1 MENKEAQNVLVVE
14 NLTMEYKSRPKLF
27 ERAKPSVKAVN
38 DVSFAVKQGE
48 TFGIVGESGCGKTTL
63 GKCIIRLLQP
73 SDGKILFNDGENT
86 WDLLKLKGK
95 DSFALRQKLQIVFQ
109 DPYASLNPM
118 HTILEAFDEP
128 MRIHGVGGGSAE
140 KRQEIIANALITV
153 NLQPEYMYRYPHEF
167 SGGQRQ
173 RICIAKALVLE
184 PKLIVFDEP
193 VSALDVSIQAQ
204 ILNLMRKLQREM
216 GITFL
221 FIAHDLSVVQYMS
234 DRIAVMYL
242 GNVVELGES
251 DELYNNSLHPYTQA
265 LLSAVPIPVY
275 NAKQERIV
283 LTGDVPSPMN
293 PPSGCPFH
301 PRCSKCMD
309 ICRERKPELVQYG
322 DKEHVVACHL
332 YHSDAQAE

>member
-1 MENKEAQNVLVVE
+1 MQNNNPDKLLVVE
-14 NLTMEYKSRPKLF
+14 NLTVEYKSTPKLF
-27 ERAKPSVKAVN
+27 EKAKPTVRAVEN
-38 DVSFAVKQGE
+38 AFFYVRPGE

-63 GKCIIRLLQP
+63 GKCLVRLLKP
-73 SDGKILFNDGENT
+73 SSGSIWFYDEGSIK
-86 WDLLKLKGK
+86 DLLNLKRE
-95 DSFALRQKLQIVFQ
+95 DSFAMRKKLQIVFQ

-128 MRIHGVGGGSAE
+128 MRVHGIGGNKE
-140 KRQEIIANALITV
+140 KRREIIAETLRKV

-173 RICIAKALVLE
+173 RICIAKALVLQ
-184 PKLIVFDEP
+184 PKLIVCDEP

-204 ILNLMRKLQREM
+204 ILNLMRKLQKEL
-216 GITFL
+216 GVAFI

-242 GNVVELGES
+242 GNIVELAGAE
-251 DELYNNSLHPYTQA
+251 ELYSNTLHPYTQA

-275 NAKQERIV
+275 NAKKDRII
-283 LTGDVPSPMN
+283 LTGDVPSPMA

-301 PRCSKCMD
+301 PRCTKCMD
-309 ICRERKPELVQYG
+309 ICKQVKPTLQQAG
-322 DKEHVVACHL
+322 SAEHTVACHL
-332 YHSDAQAE
+332 YSSHQSND